1 MEPVPFPN
9 TPEFPG
15 CVGQVQSACHV
26 FAEVHCGLA
35 VVAAVAMV
43 AVVGEVVVMVVV
55 FSWSP
60 GLNETLH

>member
-1 MEPVPFPN
+1 M
-9 TPEFPG
+9 
-15 CVGQVQSACHV
+15 GQGQLACHV